1 MTKKLRE
8 RRCMKLRKLSV
19 NVDSSTKPGSP
30 AMPKHKF
37 LNPDAIA
44 KPIGYT
50 HVVEPVSG
58 RIVFISGQL
67 GLDLDNKIVGAPGD
81 FGAQAEQTF
90 INLRNALAAVG
101 ADFTHVVKFTSYFTD
116 ISHLGVFREVRDRFV
131 DTAAPPASTAIAIST
146 LARPGA
152 LIEVEAIAV
161 IPAKA
166 ASPASGSSAAASR
179 SKAPAKPKSAAK
191 ASGAKA
197 KSTANAPAKKAK
209 ASRKRR

>member
-1 MTKKLRE
+1 
-8 RRCMKLRKLSV
+8 
-19 NVDSSTKPGSP
+19 
-30 AMPKHKF
+30 MPKHKF
-37 LNPDAIA
+37 LNPDTIA

-50 HVVEPVSG
+50 YVVEATTPG

-67 GLDLDNKIVGAPGD
+67 GLDLDNKVVGAPGD

-90 INLRNALAAVG
+90 VNLKNALSAAG

-161 IPAKA
+161 VPAKA
-166 ASPASGSSAAASR
+166 VTPASGSSAAASR
-179 SKAPAKPKSAAK
+179 GKAPAKAKSAAK

-197 KSTANAPAKKAK
+197 KSTAKAPARKAK
-209 ASRKRR
+209 ASRKRK